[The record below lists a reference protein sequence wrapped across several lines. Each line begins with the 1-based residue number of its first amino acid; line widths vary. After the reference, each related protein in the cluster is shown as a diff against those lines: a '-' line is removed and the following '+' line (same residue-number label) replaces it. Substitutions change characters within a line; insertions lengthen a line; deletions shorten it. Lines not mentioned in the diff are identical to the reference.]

1 MLSNRKKFTSQLED
15 LNNKILDMGAEV
27 VDAFKNI
34 ISACESG
41 DLYIAKYIVENDKVI
56 NDIEISINVD
66 GYLLI
71 ARQCPVASDLRRI
84 ITALKI
90 SNDLERIADYAV
102 NIAKYM
108 LKTKHDNKVVV
119 DSIIFLGKHL
129 ISMLEGIM
137 ESFANE
143 DIELALKVSDL
154 DEILD
159 DVYKDEVKKLSSV
172 KVSAIMNS
180 KVVTASPETS
190 LKDLAVLFAEKRVNP
205 IPVTDKENRLLG
217 IVSRSDIV
225 RLFAGLNI

>member
-1 MLSNRKKFTSQLED
+1 MLSNRKKFINELED
-15 LNNKILDMGAEV
+15 LNNKVLDMGSEV
-27 VDAFKNI
+27 IDTFKNI
-34 ISACESG
+34 IKACELH
-41 DLYIAKYIVENDKVI
+41 DLDIAKDIIENDQMI

-108 LKTKHDNKVVV
+108 MKTKHDNKVVV

-137 ESFANE
+137 ESFEKE
-143 DIELALKVSDL
+143 DIELALKVSNQ

-159 DVYKDEVKKLSSV
+159 DVYKEEVKKLINIGKTTTDEESEE
-172 KVSAIMNS
+172 AIRGLLVI
-180 KVVTASPETS
+180 KQIERAGDHVTNI
-190 LKDLAVLFAEKRVNP
+190 AENIVYLVNGKRV
-205 IPVTDKENRLLG
+205 E
-217 IVSRSDIV
+217 
-225 RLFAGLNI
+225 LN

>member
-159 DVYKDEVKKLSSV
+159 DVYKDEVKKLIKIGKTSTDEESEE
-172 KVSAIMNS
+172 AIRGLLVIKQIERAGDHITNI
-180 KVVTASPETS
+180 
-190 LKDLAVLFAEKRVNP
+190 AENIVYLVNGKRV
-205 IPVTDKENRLLG
+205 E
-217 IVSRSDIV
+217 
-225 RLFAGLNI
+225 LN

>member
-1 MLSNRKKFTSQLED
+1 MLSNRKKFTNELND
-15 LNNKILDMGAEV
+15 LNNKVLDMGSEV
-27 VDAFKNI
+27 IDTFKNMI
-34 ISACESG
+34 QACELY
-41 DLYIAKYIVENDKVI
+41 DLDIAKDIIENDQMI

-108 LKTKHDNKVVV
+108 IKTKHDNTVVV
-119 DSIIFLGKHL
+119 ESIIFLGTHL

-137 ESFANE
+137 ESFEKE
-143 DIELALKVSDL
+143 DIELALEVNDQ

-159 DVYKDEVKKLSSV
+159 DVYKEEVKKLINIGKTTTDEESEE
-172 KVSAIMNS
+172 AIRGLLVI
-180 KVVTASPETS
+180 KQIERAGDHVTNI
-190 LKDLAVLFAEKRVNP
+190 AENIVYLVNGKRV
-205 IPVTDKENRLLG
+205 E
-217 IVSRSDIV
+217 
-225 RLFAGLNI
+225 LN

>member
-1 MLSNRKKFTSQLED
+1 MLTNRKRFSKELED
-15 LNNKILDMGAEV
+15 LNNKVLDMGSEV

-34 ISACESG
+34 IKGCEFN
-41 DLYIAKYIVENDKVI
+41 DLDIAKEIIENDQMI

-108 LKTKHDNKVVV
+108 LKTKHDNSVVV
-119 DSIIFLGKHL
+119 KSIIFLGKHL
-129 ISMLEGIM
+129 INMLEGIM
-137 ESFANE
+137 ESFSNE
-143 DIELALKVSDL
+143 DIELALQVNDQ

-159 DVYKDEVKKLSSV
+159 DVYKEEVKKLINIGKTSTDEESEE
-172 KVSAIMNS
+172 AIRGLLVI
-180 KVVTASPETS
+180 KQIERAGDHVTNI
-190 LKDLAVLFAEKRVNP
+190 AENIIYLVNGKRV
-205 IPVTDKENRLLG
+205 E
-217 IVSRSDIV
+217 
-225 RLFAGLNI
+225 LN